1 MPRLCTPIRAFIPF
15 VCSLYKRNKKTKLG
29 LEIPDQNVL
38 WRCSYSPASFFSFS
52 LVYLRNRTPWVICAP
67 VFVKWQAK
75 RSKFLGCTCNNWN
88 HIMKTVH
95 YLTKKNYKSMLPSR
109 QNAWTPLNTDWEL
122 MNQSNDYYIYNFYI
136 LWCYKIVTKSHF
148 STNHCW
154 IFLCISKSCKWN
166 SPVGNWSPEMSTDK
180 IRKECDGLKI
190 TFPD

>member
-109 QNAWTPLNTDWEL
+109 QMIITSTTFISYDVIKLLPKVIFPLIIAGSFCVSARAASGIPQLATGPQKWVL
-122 MNQSNDYYIYNFYI
+122 I
-136 LWCYKIVTKSHF
+136 KSER
-148 STNHCW
+148 N
-154 IFLCISKSCKWN
+154 
-166 SPVGNWSPEMSTDK
+166 VMD
-180 IRKECDGLKI
+180 
-190 TFPD
+190 